1 MGYQDDLFKTH
12 HRKMTGQGSKKKVP
26 TVKTSPFSMTTH
38 VQISLLTATEKQVL
52 KARLYMG
59 PIQWHL
65 KSNWYVPE
73 SSDKNIPAFRALHTC
88 TGG

>member
-12 HRKMTGQGSKKKVP
+12 HRKMTGQGSKNKVP
-26 TVKTSPFSMTTH
+26 TVTTSPFSMTTH

-65 KSNWYVPE
+65 KSNWHVSE
-73 SSDKNIPAFRALHTC
+73 SADKNIPAFRALHTC

>member
-12 HRKMTGQGSKKKVP
+12 HRKMTGQGSKNKVP

-52 KARLYMG
+52 KARLCMG
-59 PIQWHL
+59 PIEWYL
-65 KSNWYVPE
+65 KSNWHVPE